1 MLTGSEGQIP
11 MMVHSAGA
19 ARDYSIPLPELD
31 AGTYIVGWR
40 ATAEGREYR
49 GEFSFTV
56 RD

>member
-40 ATAEGREYR
+40 ATAQGREYR